1 MNDFKH
7 NTSTNPRGAFPD
19 DRTSCRS
26 LLVQMQTD
34 AAAIKDQI
42 AAQNL
47 ACQAGRT
54 RMDPDWFHRA
64 RTALRHKRR
73 EIAELQAHMKSLP
86 GSSQNRK
93 ARLKDCIIETVR
105 PDYGDEEWKSVLDQA
120 HHLLESHG
128 AR

>member
-1 MNDFKH
+1 MNQFPHD
-7 NTSTNPRGAFPD
+7 TSSPPGGSFPD
-19 DRTSCRS
+19 NRAACQS
-26 LLVQMQTD
+26 LLVRMQTD

-86 GSSQNRK
+86 GSSRDRRY
-93 ARLKDCIIETVR
+93 RLKDCIIETVR
-105 PDYGDEEWKSVLDQA
+105 PDYGDDEWRSVLDQA
-120 HHLLESHG
+120 HRLLDTHG

>member
-1 MNDFKH
+1 MNEFSH
-7 NTSTNPRGAFPD
+7 NTSSPLGGSLPD
-19 DRTSCRS
+19 DRTACQS
-26 LLVQMQTD
+26 LLVRMQTD

-86 GSSQNRK
+86 GSSRDRRS
-93 ARLKDCIIETVR
+93 RLKDCIIETVR
-105 PDYGDEEWKSVLDQA
+105 PDYGDDEWRSVLDQA
-120 HHLLESHG
+120 HRLLDAHG